1 MFYHTVIGGQSWTR
15 ASVPAGTWAHSA
27 RFFDRIHA
35 VAIGEFGNIV
45 RTVDGGRTWQTVK
58 SQGTGQRLW
67 DVEYATAKTIF
78 LAGGNGVISRSTN
91 AGATWNS
98 IQSSGTAVTD
108 GFDSLD
114 AQRAWARQD
123 GGEIVFTTNGG
134 TQWVRALVQ
143 GFDTLGK
150 VIDVAFADSAI
161 GWAAGGNQGFFEN
174 RGVLSRSING
184 GHTWRQQLEV
194 TDFRFK
200 GLETP
205 LQGRNRCRPHSA
217 VWPRG
222 RGGGKSEPRSRGSR
236 R

>member
-1 MFYHTVIGGQSWTR
+1 M
-15 ASVPAGTWAHSA
+15 
-27 RFFDRIHA
+27 
-35 VAIGEFGNIV
+35 
-45 RTVDGGRTWQTVK
+45 K

-143 GFDTLGK
+143 GFTLGK

-174 RGVLSRSING
+174 RGVLYRSTNG

-205 LQGRNRCRPHSA
+205 LQGRNRCRPHSCSLA
-217 VWPRG
+217 SWPR
-222 RGGGKSEPRSRGSR
+222 RWKK
-236 R
+236 